1 MICLLE
7 SLLFKQ
13 TIVIDHHFFG
23 FILDHKRTDP
33 RVSNSCYWMP
43 SEKNAME
50 NIISKKKTWP
60 TDSTL
65 NIQVPPATGL
75 GKISPQGLRIR
86 PPVML
91 QCFKAHFL
99 TSFGKLELHE
109 AGNPGC
115 FMTEPGIL
123 QIHGWWNLEIY
134 LRVGNLTHLWPCN
147 VGFHFLIGHPN
158 LNLHLPRPDIG
169 RFFCSPI
176 SPAKPLTTS
185 LSYDHPWNLCEKENN
200 AKTQAIFPPA
210 FCPAG
215 T

>member
-1 MICLLE
+1 MIQEFRIHATECLL
-7 SLLFKQ
+7 
-13 TIVIDHHFFG
+13 
-23 FILDHKRTDP
+23 KRTP
-33 RVSNSCYWMP
+33 WKTSYPKKNMANWLNPQHPGSPSNRTRQNLAAGPKNSPTCRVKHRKIV
-43 SEKNAME
+43 SEGFE
-50 NIISKKKTWP
+50 NFA
-60 TDSTL
+60 
-65 NIQVPPATGL
+65 QH
-75 GKISPQGLRIR
+75 
-86 PPVML
+86 L
-91 QCFKAHFL
+91 QCFKAHSL
-99 TSFGKLELHE
+99 TSFGKFELHE
-109 AGNPGC
+109 AWNPGC

-176 SPAKPLTTS
+176 LPAKPLTTS
-185 LSYDHPWNLCEKENN
+185 LSYDHSWNLCEKENN
-200 AKTQAIFPPA
+200 TKTQAIFPPA